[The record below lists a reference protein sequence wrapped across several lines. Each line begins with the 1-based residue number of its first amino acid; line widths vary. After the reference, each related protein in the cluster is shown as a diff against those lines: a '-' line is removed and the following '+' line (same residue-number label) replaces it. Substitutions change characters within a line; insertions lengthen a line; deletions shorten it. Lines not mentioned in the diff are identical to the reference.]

1 MIFLRMETGFKTGLF
16 KRSERIK
23 SPVEFK
29 NLFKYGKKASVSGAK
44 IFVLENNLEINR
56 IGFPLPRG
64 YGNAIQRNLSKRY
77 SREAYRLLKSQ
88 LNIGYDI
95 LLLVYPN
102 NDSFS
107 LRCAQ
112 LNALFTKIGLIKE

>member
-1 MIFLRMETGFKTGLF
+1 METGFKTGLF
-16 KRSERIK
+16 KRYERIK

-107 LRCAQ
+107 SRCAQ

>member
-1 MIFLRMETGFKTGLF
+1 METGFKTGF
-16 KRSERIK
+16 FRRYERIK
-23 SPVEFK
+23 NPVEFK
-29 NLFKYGKKASVSGAK
+29 NLFKYGKRASVSGAK
-44 IFVLENNLEINR
+44 IFVLENNLGINR

-64 YGNAIQRNLSKRY
+64 YGNAVQRNLSKRY

-107 LRCAQ
+107 SRCVQ
-112 LNALFTKIGLIKE
+112 FSTLFTKIGLIKE